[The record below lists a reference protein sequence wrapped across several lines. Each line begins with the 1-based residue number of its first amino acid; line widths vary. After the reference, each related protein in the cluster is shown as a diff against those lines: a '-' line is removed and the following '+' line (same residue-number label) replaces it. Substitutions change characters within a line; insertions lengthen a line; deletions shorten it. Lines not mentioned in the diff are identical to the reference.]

1 MSDGGL
7 KSDELGET
15 LGAAPRLRGAA
26 AWRAHLT
33 LAAGLALCV
42 TAFWFE
48 IGRAEGGNSL
58 SWAYV
63 FEWPLL
69 AVFAVYM
76 WWKVLHPG
84 AGRATRRSTRSDSSA
99 LAPEFSGMLTAWQEH
114 QRDLAER
121 QAVATTELSDERERS
136 RE

>member
-7 KSDELGET
+7 QSGELGET
-15 LGAAPRLRGAA
+15 PNAAPRLRGAA

-33 LAAGLALCV
+33 LAVGLALCA

-69 AVFAVYM
+69 AMFAVYM
-76 WWKVLHPG
+76 WWKVLHPD
-84 AGRATRRSTRSDSSA
+84 AHRASRRSSKSASSA